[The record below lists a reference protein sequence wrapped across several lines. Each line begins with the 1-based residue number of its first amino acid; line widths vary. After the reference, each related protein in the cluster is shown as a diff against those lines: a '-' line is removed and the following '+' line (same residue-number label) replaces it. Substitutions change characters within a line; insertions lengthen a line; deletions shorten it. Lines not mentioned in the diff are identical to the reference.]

1 MTNEVLLPALDGR
14 QPLGFLAAL
23 GVLRL
28 LTEHTE
34 ADVKLRFDEESAAA
48 VVTGPYGDVDA
59 VAAAL
64 TGIATSGDGLIPGL
78 DPSFP
83 LTRSGSG
90 GDPMRLARAKYRAH
104 WLADGEERRRW
115 WATLLTD
122 LAVDDK
128 DRVALTPYTA
138 PSGRMIL
145 RTFVEKPVTAV
156 RENPETIREA
166 LTNWRRVEGF
176 TGEYFDH
183 QVLRS
188 SADDI
193 LGRQGKE
200 RGVPGATWLAIMA
213 LPLLRVTALQNTVKA
228 TLWHRMPGRRD
239 PVMIWPLWRQP
250 LDPWAVQALVEHPA
264 LRPDVTDRRLLVSRR
279 NLEPLG
285 VFLVCG
291 AERQRIRGRNFAGVL
306 APIEI
311 TMA

>member
-1 MTNEVLLPALDGR
+1 VTSEVLLPALDGR

-28 LTEHTE
+28 LTEHAE
-34 ADVKLRFDEESAAA
+34 ADVRLRFDEESAAA
-48 VVTGPYGDVDA
+48 VMTGPYADVDA

-78 DPSFP
+78 DPDFP
-83 LTRSGSG
+83 LIRSGSG
-90 GDPMRLARAKYRAH
+90 GDPMRLPRAQYRDH

-128 DRVALTPYTA
+128 DRAALTPYTA

-166 LTNWRRVEGF
+166 LTGWRRVEGF

-213 LPLLRVTALQNTVKA
+213 LPLLRVTAWRDTATA
-228 TLWHRMPGRRD
+228 TLWHRPAGR
-239 PVMIWPLWRQP
+239 PVMIWPLWRRP
-250 LDPWAVQALVEHPA
+250 LDQWAVQALMEHPA
-264 LRPDVTDRRLLVSRR
+264 LRPIVTDGNVVVRRR
-279 NLEPLG
+279 NLEPLD
-285 VFLVCG
+285 VFLVCA
-291 AERQRIRGRNFAGVL
+291 AERQRVRGRNFAGVL
-306 APIEI
+306 APVDV
-311 TMA
+311 TMT